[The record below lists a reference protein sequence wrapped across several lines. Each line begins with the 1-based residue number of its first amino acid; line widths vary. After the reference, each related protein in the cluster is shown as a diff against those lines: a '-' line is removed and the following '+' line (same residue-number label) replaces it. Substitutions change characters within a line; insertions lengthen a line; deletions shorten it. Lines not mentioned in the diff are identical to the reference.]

1 MTADSSLGRIELSLL
16 SDQTLMELL
25 FDGMK
30 DDFKE
35 LIQDEHGNFKDIS
48 EWDYFIK
55 FNDESVSEILITHK
69 LYTDKQFPFE
79 CIPPRVIEFNAVH
92 SNLHGT
98 VDPSVLPLRLL
109 CFQVPENKLHGSINL
124 GEFPETLER
133 LEIWKNA
140 FCGNLDL
147 SVLPAP
153 IITFKASHNSFS
165 GDVNLNNLPS
175 AIQELNLNRN
185 VLSGSVSIKNLPE
198 TITNLQMEGNMFE
211 GDFELLEIPSSLE
224 FLNIWCNQWDRKGK
238 IVFPRQVRERKIHFE
253 LWSHCTAVVDECG
266 NTHPW
271 EKEILEDQRELDL
284 C

>member
-1 MTADSSLGRIELSLL
+1 MADSSLGRIELSML

-25 FDGMK
+25 LDGM
-30 DDFKE
+30 DDYLKT
-35 LIQDEHGNFKDIS
+35 LVHDKHGNFKDIS
-48 EWDYFIK
+48 EWEYYIK
-55 FNDESVSEILITHK
+55 CNDDCVSEISMGSTLFH
-69 LYTDKQFPFE
+69 DKQFPFE
-79 CIPPRVIEFNAVH
+79 FIPPRVLEFSAIH
-92 SNLHGT
+92 SNFHGT
-98 VDPSVLPLRLL
+98 VDPSVLPLRLIS
-109 CFQVPENKLHGSINL
+109 FNVFDNKLHGSLDL
-124 GEFPETLER
+124 GAFPETLKKI
-133 LEIWKNA
+133 EISKNA

-175 AIQELNLNRN
+175 AIQDINLNRN
-185 VLSGSVSIKNLPE
+185 VLSGSISIKNLPK
-198 TITNLQMEGNMFE
+198 TITHLQLEGNMFE
-211 GDFELLEIPSSLE
+211 GDFELLEIPSSLDY
-224 FLNIWCNQWDRKGK
+224 LNIWCNQWDRKGK
-238 IVFPRQVRERKIHFE
+238 IVFPRQAGQKKMHFE